1 LIGLIAMSRTLDFQ
15 TENRRQA
22 YMEWLYQ
29 RSGRRCC
36 TYTGLYLQRQIE
48 LVDADFERF
57 CSQPA
62 DF

>member
-1 LIGLIAMSRTLDFQ
+1 MSRTLDFQ